1 MRVRVAGLV
10 LLGAAV
16 AGCGGQRYARQ
27 MNQLESNVGVLD
39 QRIGQLERTALTPP
53 APSTPPAWP
62 ADAALTPPAPAA
74 AVAAPSAPATTKP
87 SKKEIQRALK
97 HAGFY
102 EGPIDGKI
110 GPQTR
115 EAIRQFQQANEL
127 TADGVVGKRTW
138 DKLSAHLEA
147 SDESGEAVAG
157 EPVK

>member
-1 MRVRVAGLV
+1 MRVRILGLLIV
-10 LLGAAV
+10 GVVV

-39 QRIGQLERTALTPP
+39 QRVGQLEHTAMTPSATSPAWPMDAAVAPP
-53 APSTPPAWP
+53 AP
-62 ADAALTPPAPAA
+62 DGAAS
-74 AVAAPSAPATTKP
+74 APSAPAPAAKP

-97 HAGFY
+97 QAGFY
-102 EGPIDGKI
+102 QGPIDGKI

-115 EAIRQFQQANEL
+115 EAIRQFQQANGL

-138 DKLSAHLEA
+138 EQLSAHLEA
-147 SDESGEAVAG
+147 SAESGEAWAA